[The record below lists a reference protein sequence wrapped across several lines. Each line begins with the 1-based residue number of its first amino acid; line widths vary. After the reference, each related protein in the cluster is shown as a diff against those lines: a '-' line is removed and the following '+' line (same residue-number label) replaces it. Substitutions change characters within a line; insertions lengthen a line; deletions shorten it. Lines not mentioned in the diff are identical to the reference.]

1 MTAEGKVRA
10 RLLLVL
16 LVVALLFFSLALVRA
31 QEPAAAT
38 EPDKAAQLLVGKK
51 LFVEKC
57 GKCHDERG
65 DKPLA
70 SGPPLNERELT
81 REEIERAVRSRLR
94 DKTDEERAAVVAY
107 IQSFLKGKKPVA
119 ILTEGDNPI
128 LFSG

>member
-1 MTAEGKVRA
+1 MTAEAKVRA

-38 EPDKAAQLLVGKK
+38 EPDKAAQLLVGKN

-70 SGPPLNERELT
+70 SGPPLNERDLT
-81 REEIERAVRSRLR
+81 CEEIERAVRGRLR
-94 DKTDEERAAVVAY
+94 DRTDDERSAVVAY
-107 IQSFLKGKKPVA
+107 IQSLLKKKPGLAAERSVETVIPA
-119 ILTEGDNPI
+119 G
-128 LFSG
+128 